1 MTELDQRGAVHG
13 VFWTALQSIGVR
25 LFSLLVFIVLARL
38 LSPSDFGLLAMAGV
52 FVALGDALV
61 AQGFGTAITQRE
73 ALEPEHE
80 STAFWTNMLAGI
92 GLGGLLYAAAPS
104 IAGLYGQQELTSV
117 IRWLSLALPLRGAV
131 AVPVGLLQRRFEFRA
146 LAIRSV
152 SAALAGGVAGVLAAV
167 WGWGVYALVVQQLV
181 GASLDV
187 IVVWSAAAWWPRLA
201 FSMRHL
207 KDLIGFS
214 SYLLASGLLG
224 LLSRRADDFLIGL
237 VLGDVALG
245 IYSVAYRG
253 LQILEQVL
261 AKTGTVVAFS
271 AFSRLQ
277 GQPER
282 MREAFYQSTRTA
294 SLIATPVFVGVSL
307 LAPLAV
313 PLVFGEQ
320 YAQSGQVLQVLALIG
335 VLHGVSYFDYAVYMG
350 VGRPDVVLKL
360 LAVNTAANV
369 ILFFFAAPFG
379 IVAVA
384 AAYVVRAYVL
394 LPLNLLAL
402 RATIA
407 ISTRRYFANFIPAL
421 GACLAMAISIWVV
434 SWLGLGDLK
443 RLFASIVAGSLVYLA
458 TLQRVAPALVQDLR
472 SKLGLLFRRG
482 ASRAND

>member
-13 VFWTALQSIGVR
+13 VFWTAIQSIGVR

-73 ALEPEHE
+73 ELEPEHE
-80 STAFWTNMLAGI
+80 STAFWTNLLAGI
-92 GLGGLLYAAAPS
+92 GLGGLLWAAAPS
-104 IAGLYGQQELTSV
+104 IAGLYGQAELTSV

-152 SAALAGGVAGVLAAV
+152 SAALVGGVAGVLAAV

-181 GASLDV
+181 GATLDV
-187 IVVWSAAAWWPRLA
+187 IVVWSAAAWWPRLV

-224 LLSRRADDFLIGL
+224 LVSRRADDFLIGM

-245 IYSVAYRG
+245 IYAVAYRG

-282 MREAFYQSTRTA
+282 MREAFYQSTRAA
-294 SLIATPVFVGVSL
+294 SVITMPVFVGVSM
-307 LAPLAV
+307 LAPFAV

-320 YAQSGQVLQVLALIG
+320 YTQSGQVLQVLALIG
-335 VLHGVSYFDYAVYMG
+335 VLHGVSYFDFAVYMG
-350 VGRPDVVLKL
+350 VGRPEVVLKL
-360 LAVNTAANV
+360 LAVNTVANV
-369 ILFFFAAPFG
+369 ILFFVVAPWG

-384 AAYVVRAYVL
+384 AAYVARAYVL

-402 RATIA
+402 RAAIG

-421 GACLAMAISIWVV
+421 GACLAMGVAIWLVAQ
-434 SWLGLGDLK
+434 LGLPDLP
-443 RLFASIVAGSLVYLA
+443 RLLASIATGGLVYLL

-472 SKLGLLFRRG
+472 SKIGLLFRRR
-482 ASRAND
+482 AS

>member
-1 MTELDQRGAVHG
+1 
-13 VFWTALQSIGVR
+13 
-25 LFSLLVFIVLARL
+25 
-38 LSPSDFGLLAMAGV
+38 
-52 FVALGDALV
+52 
-61 AQGFGTAITQRE
+61 
-73 ALEPEHE
+73 
-80 STAFWTNMLAGI
+80 MLAGI
-92 GLGGLLYAAAPS
+92 GLGGLLWAAAPA
-104 IAGLYGQQELTSV
+104 IAGLYGQAELTSV

-146 LAIRSV
+146 RDPLGVGRARRR
-152 SAALAGGVAGVLAAV
+152 GGAAAV

-181 GASLDV
+181 GATLDV
-187 IVVWSAAAWWPRLA
+187 VVVWSAAAWWPRLV

-224 LLSRRADDFLIGL
+224 LVSRRADDFLIGM

-282 MREAFYQSTRTA
+282 MREAFYQSTRAA
-294 SLIATPVFVGVSL
+294 SVITMPVFVGVSM
-307 LAPLAV
+307 LAPLAG

-320 YAQSGQVLQVLALIG
+320 YMQSGQVLQVLALIG

-360 LAVNTAANV
+360 LAVNTVANV
-369 ILFFFAAPFG
+369 ILFFLVAPLG
-379 IVAVA
+379 HRRCGCVCPRLCSVASH
-384 AAYVVRAYVL
+384 
-394 LPLNLLAL
+394 P
-402 RATIA
+402 
-407 ISTRRYFANFIPAL
+407 L
-421 GACLAMAISIWVV
+421 GAPGGHRVLDPAILHELHSGARGLPGDGGRDLARRA
-434 SWLGLGDLK
+434 
-443 RLFASIVAGSLVYLA
+443 A
-458 TLQRVAPALVQDLR
+458 R
-472 SKLGLLFRRG
+472 SG
-482 ASRAND
+482 

>member
-13 VFWTALQSIGVR
+13 VFWTGLQSIGVR

-38 LSPSDFGLLAMAGV
+38 LAPSDFGLLAMAGV
-52 FVALGDALV
+52 FVALGDTLV

-73 ALEPEHE
+73 ELEPEHE
-80 STAFWTNMLAGI
+80 STAFWANMLAGT
-92 GLGGLLYAAAPS
+92 GLGGLLWVSAPS
-104 IAGLYGQQELTSV
+104 IAGLYGQEDLTSV
-117 IRWLSLALPLRGAV
+117 IRWLSVALPLRGAV

-152 SAALAGGVAGVLAAV
+152 SAALAGGVAGVVAAY

-207 KDLIGFS
+207 KDLVGFS

-224 LLSRRADDFLIGL
+224 FVSRRADDFLIGV

-253 LQILEQVL
+253 LRILEQVL

-282 MREAFYQSTRTA
+282 MREAFYQSTRAA
-294 SLIATPVFVGVSL
+294 SVITMPVFVGVSM
-307 LAPLAV
+307 LAPFAV

-320 YAQSGQVLQVLALIG
+320 YAQSGLVLQVLALIG
-335 VLHGVSYFDYAVYMG
+335 IIHGVSYFDYAVYMG

-360 LAVNTAANV
+360 LAVNTVANV
-369 ILFFFAAPFG
+369 VLFFFAAPFG

-384 AAYVVRAYVL
+384 AAYVARAYFL

-402 RATIA
+402 RATIG
-407 ISTRRYFANFIPAL
+407 ISTRRYFANFVPAL
-421 GACLAMAISIWVV
+421 GACLAMAIAIWSV

-443 RLFASIVAGSLVYLA
+443 RLLVSIAAGGLVYLL

-472 SKLGLLFRRG
+472 SKLGLLFRRR
-482 ASRAND
+482 ASRTND

>member
-13 VFWTALQSIGVR
+13 VLWTALQSIGVR

-73 ALEPEHE
+73 ELEPEHE

-92 GLGGLLYAAAPS
+92 GLGGLLYAAALS
-104 IAGLYGQQELTSV
+104 LARLYGQQELTPV

-146 LAIRSV
+146 LAIRAV

-167 WGWGVYALVVQQLV
+167 AGWGVYALVVQQLV

-214 SYLLASGLLG
+214 AYLLASGLLG

-245 IYSVAYRG
+245 IYAVAYRG

-282 MREAFYQSTRTA
+282 MREAF
-294 SLIATPVFVGVSL
+294 
-307 LAPLAV
+307 
-313 PLVFGEQ
+313 
-320 YAQSGQVLQVLALIG
+320 
-335 VLHGVSYFDYAVYMG
+335 
-350 VGRPDVVLKL
+350 
-360 LAVNTAANV
+360 
-369 ILFFFAAPFG
+369 
-379 IVAVA
+379 
-384 AAYVVRAYVL
+384 
-394 LPLNLLAL
+394 
-402 RATIA
+402 
-407 ISTRRYFANFIPAL
+407 
-421 GACLAMAISIWVV
+421 
-434 SWLGLGDLK
+434 
-443 RLFASIVAGSLVYLA
+443 
-458 TLQRVAPALVQDLR
+458 
-472 SKLGLLFRRG
+472 
-482 ASRAND
+482 

>member
-1 MTELDQRGAVHG
+1 MTELDQRGAVRG

-38 LSPSDFGLLAMAGV
+38 LTPSDFGLVAMAGV
-52 FVALGDALV
+52 FVALGDTLV

-73 ALEPEHE
+73 ELEPEHE
-80 STAFWTNMLAGI
+80 STAFWTNILAGVV
-92 GLGGLLYAAAPS
+92 LGGLLFAAAPS
-104 IAGLYGQQELTSV
+104 IAGLYGQQELTPV
-117 IRWLSLALPLRGAV
+117 VRWLSLALPLRGAV

-152 SAALAGGVAGVLAAV
+152 SAALVGGVAGVLAAV
-167 WGWGVYALVVQQLV
+167 AGWGVYALVVQQLV
-181 GASLDV
+181 GAGLDV

-253 LQILEQVL
+253 LRILEQVL

-282 MREAFYQSTRTA
+282 MREAFYQSTRAA
-294 SLIATPVFVGVSL
+294 SVIAMPVFVGVAM
-307 LAPLAV
+307 LAPFAV
-313 PLVFGEQ
+313 PLVFGDQ
-320 YAQSGQVLQVLALIG
+320 YVQSGQVLQVLALIG

-360 LAVNTAANV
+360 LAVNTVANV
-369 ILFFFAAPFG
+369 VLFFFAAPFG

-384 AAYVVRAYVL
+384 AAYVIRAYAL

-402 RATIA
+402 RATIE

-421 GACLAMAISIWVV
+421 GACLVMAVAIWAV
-434 SWLGLGDLK
+434 SWFGFGDTN
-443 RLFASIVAGSLVYLA
+443 RLFASIAAGGLVYVL
-458 TLQRVAPALVQDLR
+458 TLQRVAPALVQDLGA
-472 SKLGLLFRRG
+472 KLGLLFRRG
-482 ASRAND
+482 ATRSDD